1 MLELAEPPMPQLRE
15 PEQREITRLCI
26 LAGQLLMQHG
36 AESAL
41 VEIVSKRLGAALG
54 LKEVEMAI
62 TANALSLTTRCGGHC
77 ITTVRRTVDHGI
89 NMHVVT
95 AVQRTVIQAENGH
108 IDRAETRRR
117 LETIRPYHYPKPLVA
132 VMIGVSCASFA
143 RLMGADWGSSALVF
157 GASGVA
163 MVARQVLASWH
174 FNPLVNFFATAFVA
188 TSLAGQGVKHG
199 WSTHPDMVLAAC
211 VLLLIPG
218 FPLINAVSDMVKGY
232 VNTGVARWT
241 YAMLLIFA
249 SSMGIMLGLT
259 VWRIKG
265 WT

>member
-1 MLELAEPPMPQLRE
+1 MLEIAAQSKPIVE
-15 PEQREITRLCI
+15 PEQREITCLCV

-41 VEIVSKRLGAALG
+41 VEIVSTRLGAALG
-54 LKEVEMAI
+54 LNDVQIAI
-62 TANALSLTTRCGGHC
+62 TANALSLTTRVNGHC
-77 ITTVRRTVDHGI
+77 ITTVRRTEDHGI

-95 AVQRTVIQAENGH
+95 EVQRTMIMAENGK
-108 IDRAETRRR
+108 IDRAETQQR
-117 LETIRPYHYPKPLVA
+117 LEAIRPYHYPKTLVA
-132 VMIGVSCASFA
+132 MMIGLSCAGFA
-143 RLMGADWGSSALVF
+143 RLMGADWLSCALVF
-157 GASGVA
+157 AASTVA
-163 MVARQVLASWH
+163 MAVRQFLACHH

-188 TSLAGQGVKHG
+188 TSIAAQGVRRG
-199 WSTHPDMVLAAC
+199 WSQHPEMVLAAC

-249 SSMGIMLGLT
+249 SSMGVLLGMT
-259 VWRIKG
+259 IWRIKG